1 MKHTRH
7 TKKRKFKSYLF
18 SCYIT
23 NKAKVALCILKES
36 LISTMFI
43 LRSLL
48 GQLVYVTLKIS
59 KLYLSKR
66 LELILILQ
74 HKVVSGL
81 RNNIKGY
88 ELIFF
93 HIYICTYFS
102 ESGLKK
108 VSATTQILEKM
119 TVFCLSSIPVG
130 SLSFIQRRW
139 VCWHFFSLVFLNS
152 VLFRSGRLF
161 SVHFTVQTNRS

>member
-7 TKKRKFKSYLF
+7 TKKRKFKSYSF

-48 GQLVYVTLKIS
+48 GQLVYVTLKIW

-119 TVFCLSSIPVG
+119 TVFWRLSSIPVG
-130 SLSFIQRRW
+130 SLSFIQQRYQ
-139 VCWHFFSLVFLNS
+139 CADIFSS
-152 VLFRSGRLF
+152 
-161 SVHFTVQTNRS
+161 